1 MSDEKPASKPEHYG
15 FLQVPNYSM
24 IAFSSAIEPLRMANR
39 DAGRELYR
47 WSVYTIDGL
56 PEKASNGL
64 EVTPDGSIESADDI
78 SILFVCGGAEI
89 AEAWS
94 KQLQFALRRIAKR
107 SGMKLGALCT
117 GSYLLARAGLLDG
130 YRCTIH
136 WENIASLREDFPEVV
151 VTDDLFLIDRDRIT
165 CAGGQAAMDMMLKL
179 IESRHGNKL
188 VTHISEQFMCERIRS
203 SDDRQ
208 RIPLHLALGSNQ
220 PKLTEAVTL
229 MEANIEEPI
238 SLDELSSY
246 VGISRRQLERLF
258 QKHLNCVPTRYYLN
272 LRLNRARL
280 LLLQTSKSIVDIALA
295 CGFISAPHFSKCY
308 RDLFGIPPR
317 DERRK
322 LQARAAGEQ
331 VDLPLEGERVA
342 GN

>member
-1 MSDEKPASKPEHYG
+1 MSDDKPASKPEHYG

-64 EVTPDGSIESADDI
+64 EITPDGSIESADDI
-78 SILFVCGGAEI
+78 SILFVCGGSDI
-89 AEAWS
+89 VEAWS

-280 LLLQTSKSIVDIALA
+280 LLLQTSKSIVLA

-331 VDLPLEGERVA
+331 PDLPSQDERLA

>member
-1 MSDEKPASKPEHYG
+1 MSDDKPASKPEHYG

-64 EVTPDGSIESADDI
+64 EITPDGSIESADDI
-78 SILFVCGGAEI
+78 SILFVCGGSDI
-89 AEAWS
+89 VEAWS

-165 CAGGQAAMDMMLKL
+165 CAGGTA
-179 IESRHGNKL
+179 
-188 VTHISEQFMCERIRS
+188 
-203 SDDRQ
+203 
-208 RIPLHLALGSNQ
+208 
-220 PKLTEAVTL
+220 
-229 MEANIEEPI
+229 
-238 SLDELSSY
+238 
-246 VGISRRQLERLF
+246 
-258 QKHLNCVPTRYYLN
+258 
-272 LRLNRARL
+272 
-280 LLLQTSKSIVDIALA
+280 TSW
-295 CGFISAPHFSKCY
+295 
-308 RDLFGIPPR
+308 
-317 DERRK
+317 
-322 LQARAAGEQ
+322 
-331 VDLPLEGERVA
+331 
-342 GN
+342 